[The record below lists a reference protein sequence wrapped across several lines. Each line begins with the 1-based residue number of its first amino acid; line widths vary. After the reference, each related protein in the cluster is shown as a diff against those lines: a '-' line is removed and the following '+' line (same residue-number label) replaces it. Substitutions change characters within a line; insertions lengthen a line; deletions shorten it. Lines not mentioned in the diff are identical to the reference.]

1 MRFLSPEWL
10 TAMDLALSASPEVV
24 AATADSSLRLAQ
36 VVTGTPD
43 GDVAYLVRIER
54 GRVGV
59 EPVPAGEPADV
70 TLTAD
75 WATAVDIATGA
86 LATHDAFT
94 AGRLLVRGDIAALR
108 AAAPALAGLGDA
120 FESLRADTTYD

>member
-10 TAMDLALSASPEVV
+10 AALDRAVSTSPEV
-24 AATADSSLRLAQ
+24 ATATADATLCLAQ
-36 VVTGTPD
+36 VVTGAPD

-59 EPVPAGEPADV
+59 EPVPTDEPADV

-75 WATAVDIATGA
+75 WATAVDIATGT

-94 AGRLLVRGDIAALR
+94 AGQLLVRGDIAALR
-108 AAAPALAGLGDA
+108 AAAPALAGLGHA